1 MVHTMCSIENNQKKY
16 ILSPTVTHRS
26 LRLHFTFYNTWK
38 NNLKEYKNVMQTD
51 EQHRR
56 ADKLDA
62 KTSHEL
68 ILHYVIKKSSKSNIF
83 VEINRIIIIFWHTW
97 DQDTIPF

>member
-1 MVHTMCSIENNQKKY
+1 
-16 ILSPTVTHRS
+16 
-26 LRLHFTFYNTWK
+26 
-38 NNLKEYKNVMQTD
+38 MQTD
-51 EQHRR
+51 EQRRR

-83 VEINRIIIIFWHTW
+83 VEINRIIIIFDILGTK
-97 DQDTIPF
+97 IPYHFNEKYFLYK